1 MVREA
6 APTLPTEDTKPSPCS
21 TTLCG
26 GIKLSNQSSK
36 KTCTQEGETGWEG
49 GKRERG
55 QAPDH
60 RNSNREGEQTPGSI
74 VQSSKNKT
82 KQKPHT
88 HTHTKKQH
96 NSPPPA
102 STSKLLLR
110 RSYEKGIKK
119 TP

>member
-1 MVREA
+1 MVRET
-6 APTLPTEDTKPSPCS
+6 APTLPTKDTKPSPCT
-21 TTLCG
+21 TTLCA

-36 KTCTQEGETGWEG
+36 KTCTQEGETGWGG

-82 KQKPHT
+82 KQKT
-88 HTHTKKQH
+88 HTHTKKTN

-102 STSKLLLR
+102 STSKLLLW

-119 TP
+119 NP